1 MQVALLNNLRAGRS
15 GAQVGRILSLLR
27 DHPEVI
33 HVETECAG
41 ALPEALASIAHREV
55 DLLLVNGGDGT
66 LQHVLT
72 EILSGDTFSRLPMIA
87 PVRGGRTNMSALDLG
102 ASRDP
107 VRGIQGV
114 LDAVRR
120 GTLSERFVDR
130 PVLEIQFDRGRQ
142 VKYGTFFGAGLIQ
155 RAIGVTHRVFPTGR
169 SQGVF
174 GAGIVTGWLLL
185 RALLND
191 DAGVIKP
198 DKAQILVD
206 GELVPCGEFRLV
218 IATSLNRLF
227 LRMNP
232 FWGEGNGG
240 VRFTAMSSRPKSLAT
255 VGPGIL
261 RGSPSA
267 FANPENGY
275 TSKNAERVEMRIDCG
290 FTIDGEIFSEQPDE
304 VVRLTADR
312 RLQFVRA

>member
-1 MQVALLNNLRAGRS
+1 LQVALLNNLRAGRS

-72 EILSGDTFSRLPMIA
+72 EILAGDNFSRMPMIA

-107 VRGIQGV
+107 VRGIRDV
-114 LDAVRR
+114 LMAARR

-130 PVLEIQFDRGRQ
+130 PVLKIEYDRGRRIQ
-142 VKYGTFFGAGLIQ
+142 YGTFFGAGMIR
-155 RAIGVTHRVFPTGR
+155 RAIGLTHRVFPTGR

-174 GAGIVTGWLLL
+174 GAGLVTGWLVL
-185 RALLND
+185 RTLFND

-198 DKAQILVD
+198 DKAQIFVD

-218 IATSLNRLF
+218 IATSLERLF

-232 FWGEGNGG
+232 FWGDGDGG
-240 VRFTAMSSRPKSLAT
+240 VRFTAMSSRPKSLLEA
-255 VGPGIL
+255 GPGIL
-261 RGSPSA
+261 RGSPPA
-267 FANPENGY
+267 LANPENGY
-275 TSKNAERVEMRIDCG
+275 TSKCATRVEMRIDCG
-290 FTIDGEIFSEQPDE
+290 FTIDGEVFPEQTDE

>member
-15 GAQVGRILSLLR
+15 GVQVGRILSFLSE
-27 DHPEVI
+27 HPEVI
-33 HVETECAG
+33 HVETESAG

-72 EILSGDTFSRLPMIA
+72 EILATDTFDRLPMIA
-87 PVRGGRTNMSALDLG
+87 PMRGGRTNMSALDLG

-107 VRGIQGV
+107 VRGIAEV
-114 LDAVRR
+114 LEAARR
-120 GTLSERFVDR
+120 GTLHERFVDR
-130 PVLEIQFDRGRQ
+130 PVLSVEFDRGRRLQ
-142 VKYGTFFGAGLIQ
+142 YGTFFGAGLIQ
-155 RAIGVTHRVFPTGR
+155 RAIGLTHRIFPTGR

-185 RALLND
+185 RTLFQD
-191 DAGVIKP
+191 DAGVIRP
-198 DKAQILVD
+198 DKAQIFVD
-206 GELVPCGEFRLV
+206 DELVRGGEFRLI
-218 IATSLNRLF
+218 IASSLQRLF

-232 FWGEGNGG
+232 FWGEGDGG
-240 VRFTAMSSRPKSLAT
+240 VRFTAMSSRPKGLLSA
-255 VGPGIL
+255 GPGIL
-261 RGSPSA
+261 RGSPPA
-267 FANPENGY
+267 TAVPEHGY
-275 TSKNAERVEMRIDCG
+275 TSRNAHRVEMRIDCG
-290 FTIDGEIFSEQPDE
+290 FTIDGEVYAEQPDE